1 VKSELS
7 VNLLHSRIYPFI
19 FARAEA
25 MGLIIPRITP
35 VIEASA
41 GGAAIAFTHC
51 ANVLGFNEP
60 QPPQVVVP
68 SYLSKLRL
76 EKLEQ
81 LKATV
86 HKVFPGEGDDSTVH
100 LLEKLLS
107 ADKAEKG
114 GKIGSNPNRLYCC
127 TKTQKGME
135 KAYASLA
142 NEACEQ
148 LSGLVLDA
156 KFDYFIGCVGS
167 GSSITGVGRRM
178 KSLNPDLKVLAAE
191 HELTPIIQ
199 SLKKGTKLVFDKYPH
214 PFHGASH
221 WGVDVEKLNID
232 YNVINDFE
240 CFETELAQETQ
251 TIINKNENL
260 SVGLT
265 TSGAISVALRHAT
278 KVQGKDI
285 LVIAYDSYEQSQL
298 D

>member
-1 VKSELS
+1 
-7 VNLLHSRIYPFI
+7 
-19 FARAEA
+19 
-25 MGLIIPRITP
+25 MGLITPGVTP

-41 GGAAIAFTHC
+41 GGAAIAFTYC
-51 ANVLGFNEP
+51 ANALGFNVP
-60 QPPQVVVP
+60 HPPQVVVP

-76 EKLEQ
+76 EKLENQ
-81 LKATV
+81 NAII

-107 ADKAEKG
+107 ADKVKKG
-114 GKIGSNPNRLYCC
+114 GKIGSNSNRLYCC

-142 NEACEQ
+142 NESCEQ
-148 LSGLVLDA
+148 LSSLVPSA

-167 GSSITGVGRRM
+167 GSSISGVGRRM
-178 KSLNPDLKVLAAE
+178 TSLNPNLKVIAVE

-199 SLKKGTKLVFDKYPH
+199 SLKKGIKLVFDKYPH

-221 WGVDVEKLNID
+221 WGVNVEKLNVD
-232 YNVINDFE
+232 YNVIDDFE
-240 CFETELAQETQ
+240 CFDTAMAQETQ
-251 TIINKNENL
+251 IIVNKKENL

-265 TSGAISVALRHAT
+265 TSGAISVAQRLAT
-278 KVQGKDI
+278 DLHGKNI
-285 LVIAYDSYEQSQL
+285 LIIAYDSYEQSQL